1 MKKAADKESYFFRY
15 LPYSLEDEKL
25 GMVCTTAGSIFVP
38 PNTAYP
44 PNKNAHPLVFR
55 NVAEGR
61 TLPEFQLVY
70 ISDGRGVFCA
80 EGKSRNV
87 ASGSMLL
94 LLPGVKHFYKPL
106 LETGWHEYWVGFIG
120 TFFNGL
126 VNQGILSKERLLFEI
141 GLHEYVLSIFSKIFD
156 EVRSQR
162 PLYQIKVGSLVF
174 SLLAEI
180 LSYERRKDH
189 PSYSQQI
196 TEKAKYLIETS
207 IDSEIDITSIAQ
219 TIGISASRLNEIFK
233 TYTSMTPY
241 QYYIQIKIDKAC
253 RLLEQENISI
263 KEAAFKLGFKD
274 QYYFSRLFSQK
285 TGVPP
290 SRWKNLT
297 PGAMG
302 LNEGIIVPNKDTGG
316 GG

>member
-1 MKKAADKESYFFRY
+1 MKIADDINSCFFRY
-15 LPYSLEDEKL
+15 LPYSPEDEKL
-25 GMVCTTAGSIFVP
+25 GMVCTTAGEIYVP

-70 ISDGRGVFCA
+70 ISGGKGVFCA
-80 EGKSRNV
+80 EDESREV
-87 ASGSMLL
+87 TSGSVLL

-106 LETGWHEYWVGFIG
+106 PETGWHEYWVGFVG
-120 TFFNGL
+120 AFFNGL
-126 VNQGILSKERLLFEI
+126 VSQGILLKERLLFKI
-141 GLHEYVLSIFSKIFD
+141 GLHEYILSIFSKIFE
-156 EVRSQR
+156 EVRLQR
-162 PLYQIKVGSLVF
+162 PLYQIKVGSLIF

-196 TEKAKYLIETS
+196 TEKTKYLIETN
-207 IDSEIDITSIAQ
+207 IDSEIDMTSIAQ
-219 TIGISASRLNEIFK
+219 TIGVSASRLNEIFK

-274 QYYFSRLFSQK
+274 QYYFSRLFRQK
-285 TGVPP
+285 TGVTP
-290 SRWKNLT
+290 SKWKK
-297 PGAMG
+297 
-302 LNEGIIVPNKDTGG
+302 LNPELCEVQCEYLPHS
-316 GG
+316 